1 RPLYNVSNALAQIA
15 NGSGDLTQ
23 RIKVENR
30 DEVGELAENFN
41 QFVESLQQLIGHI
54 RHQAEELSQQSELST
69 NRANQSVSDLNHQQ
83 QEITMV

>member
-1 RPLYNVSNALAQIA
+1 IVVIICVVLFNLLCNILFRPLYNVSNALSQIA

-54 RHQAEELSQQSELST
+54 RHQAEELSQ
-69 NRANQSVSDLNHQQ
+69 
-83 QEITMV
+83 